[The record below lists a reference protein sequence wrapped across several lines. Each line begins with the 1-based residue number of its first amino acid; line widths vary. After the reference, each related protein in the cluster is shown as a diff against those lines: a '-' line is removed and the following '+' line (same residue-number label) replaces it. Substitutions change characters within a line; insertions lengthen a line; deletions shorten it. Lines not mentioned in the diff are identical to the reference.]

1 MNKKIKK
8 EIDRA
13 INNLSQIH
21 KDVISFRYIKR
32 LSWLEISEKMNYEE
46 RQLRNKKNE
55 AIKTIAIELFGA
67 KVFKGVNSTLFDML
81 EI

>member
-1 MNKKIKK
+1 
-8 EIDRA
+8 
-13 INNLSQIH
+13 
-21 KDVISFRYIKR
+21 
-32 LSWLEISEKMNYEE
+32 MNYEE